1 MNIGKSIDYLYR
13 IKQIKAKLNRRI
25 KNLNEASA
33 EVEQNLIRLIEE
45 QGVKGLHSATASAT
59 ISEESFGDIENFEEF
74 EAYLI
79 ETNSLFLLQRRLSQV
94 AYRDLK
100 SAGET
105 IPGTKDFTKTTL
117 SLRKR

>member
-1 MNIGKSIDYLYR
+1 MNIGESIDYLYR
-13 IKQIKAKLNRRI
+13 VKQIKAKLNKRI

-33 EVEQNLIRLIEE
+33 ETEQNLIRLIKD
-45 QGVKGLHSATASAT
+45 QGVCGLHSATASAT
-59 ISEESFGDIENFEEF
+59 ISEESFGDVEDFQSFEE
-74 EAYLI
+74 YLI
-79 ETNSLFLLQRRLSQV
+79 RTNSLFLLQRRLSQV

-100 SAGET
+100 AAGET